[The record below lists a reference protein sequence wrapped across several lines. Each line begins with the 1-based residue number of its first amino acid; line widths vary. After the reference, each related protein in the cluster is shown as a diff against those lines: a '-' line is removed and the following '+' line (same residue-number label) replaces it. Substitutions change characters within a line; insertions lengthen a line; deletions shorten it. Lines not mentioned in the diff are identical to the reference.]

1 MLARNPFN
9 YPTMLHL
16 DLFLS
21 WSETSYQNIL
31 ANDDRNVFFSGYQ
44 MRKQD
49 CETNSPTPISNN
61 SKQSDAEACVT
72 KVNNYSRSPVP

>member
-31 ANDDRNVFFSGYQ
+31 ANDDRNVFFQ
-44 MRKQD
+44 AIKCENKIVRQIRPRLFQIIQNKVMRRPALPK
-49 CETNSPTPISNN
+49 
-61 SKQSDAEACVT
+61 
-72 KVNNYSRSPVP
+72 